1 MLVPW
6 ATLQPSSRARQWRWV
21 GVAIALTS
29 CAALLAAAFASDQ
42 FSRPLLLLAGAG
54 ALGAWFATRTRTD
67 GSLEVG
73 VSSRGEIKLRER
85 DASDIDVLDS
95 RSAPAVHIAFA
106 SPWLISLR
114 RGTMLVAIWPDSL
127 PQSTYR
133 QLWVHLRW
141 GRAMPS
147 DDDRGGVP
155 TNRAN
160 SVDH

>member
-1 MLVPW
+1 MGH
-6 ATLQPSSRARQWRWV
+6 AAAIIARTAMAPGGTRRLRSV
-21 GVAIALTS
+21 S
-29 CAALLAAAFASDQ
+29 CAALLAAAFASDP
-42 FSRPLLLLAGAG
+42 FSLHPAVASRLLGRLAPGVAMRP
-54 ALGAWFATRTRTD
+54 RTG

-73 VSSRGEIKLRER
+73 VSSLGEIKLRER
-85 DASDIDVLDS
+85 DASNIDVS
-95 RSAPAVHIAFA
+95 GPGSVPTIHVAFA

-114 RGTMLVAIWPDSL
+114 RGTMLIAIWPDSL

-147 DDDRGGVP
+147 DDDRRAAP
-155 TNRAN
+155 NNRAN